1 MFKYSYTNTVC
12 LMVTRTLPRPILFS
26 LLACFLLLSSCQ
38 REPIYNPNKKISK
51 IYYKSSY
58 DSSLLLSETWVWDKD
73 LLKEIYIG
81 ESSGVMRF
89 TYDKKRLTNIHYS
102 TRESNMLYYF
112 QYDKHNRQ
120 IISIDGY
127 KSKWAWESSEKEV
140 HIDLHYNS
148 DGLISAYEEEHFEVY
163 YNNKSNEKDKEATQT
178 VLQLLCPELS
188 FIKPLKHVSK
198 SGASLCVY
206 SASFEY
212 KDSMLDAFK
221 YTWVGS
227 NDTTMGKIL
236 SYTDIVNPLYN
247 SCNVQY
253 IDPHSSI
260 TNKYTKYMPQ
270 HMSITYN
277 NFNAEYPT
285 ITMDYQTTYSTLD
298 NYPTIIS
305 LNIKAYTENYP
316 DTNYSNTTMV
326 LEYLP

>member
-1 MFKYSYTNTVC
+1 
-12 LMVTRTLPRPILFS
+12 MVARTSPSPILFS

-38 REPIYNPNKKISK
+38 REPIYAPKKKISK
-51 IYYKSSY
+51 IYYQYTSSS
-58 DSSLLLSETWVWDKD
+58 DSTLLLNQTWVWDKD

-127 KSKWAWESSEKEV
+127 KSKWAWQSPEKEV

-148 DGLISAYEEEHFEVY
+148 DGLISGFEEEHFHVY
-163 YNNKSNEKDKEATQT
+163 YNKSSEKDKEATQT

-188 FIKPLKHVSK
+188 FIKTLNVSK
-198 SGASLCVY
+198 SKTSIGVN

-212 KDSMLDAFK
+212 KDGMLDAFQ
-221 YTWVGS
+221 YIWSGI
-227 NDTTMGKIL
+227 NDTCFGKIL
-236 SYTDIVNPLYN
+236 SYTDIVNPFYN
-247 SCNVQY
+247 SCNILY
-253 IDPHSSI
+253 IDPTYSI
-260 TNKYTKYMPQ
+260 TNKYFQHMPQ
-270 HMSITYN
+270 HMIVMEKHSIID
-277 NFNAEYPT
+277 PPV
-285 ITMDYQTTYSTLD
+285 ITEDLHFSYSTHD
-298 NYPTIIS
+298 NYPIQIS
-305 LNIKAYTENYP
+305 QNFKEYAENYP